1 MKKIL
6 FKAALAISAILLMAG
21 LAYAS
26 GINVTGHAGD
36 LKVQVTTDRT
46 PASGRNVVT
55 VRLFDRAGRPVT
67 DALVR
72 VYWMMPPMGT
82 MPLMKG
88 YADAKRSDTGYRA
101 VMNLENSGGWHIM
114 VKVKR
119 AGRLLPPMRFDINA
133 E

>member
-1 MKKIL
+1 MKQVL
-6 FKAALAISAILLMAG
+6 LKAAFFVSATLLLAG

-26 GINVTGHAGD
+26 GLRVTGQAGD
-36 LKVQVTTDRT
+36 LNVGVMTDKTPAAGKNIVRVRLTDR
-46 PASGRNVVT
+46 S
-55 VRLFDRAGRPVT
+55 GRPVT

-82 MPLMKG
+82 MPPMKG
-88 YADAKRSDTGYRA
+88 FADATRSGSEYRA
-101 VMNLENSGGWHIM
+101 VINLESSGQWHAM

>member
-1 MKKIL
+1 MKKL
-6 FKAALAISAILLMAG
+6 LLKSALVFTAVLLMAG

-26 GINVTGHAGD
+26 GLHVMGQMGD
-36 LKVQVTTDRT
+36 LKVHVTTDSA
-46 PASGRNVVT
+46 PQAGKNLVT
-55 VRLFDRAGRPVT
+55 VRLFDRNGKPVT

-88 YADAKRSDTGYRA
+88 MADAERSGSEYRA
-101 VMNLENSGGWHIM
+101 VMNLEVSGEWHAM

-119 AGRLLPPMRFDINA
+119 AGKLLPPFKFDINA
-133 E
+133 Q